1 LNKKKS
7 YLESDSNEIAL
18 LKQCE
23 LLSLNRSSVY
33 YREKSTNRKNGAILL
48 KQISSIY
55 EEMPFYGYRRT
66 YHELIN
72 RGYKIGINTVRKL
85 RNHLRLETFY
95 PKPKTT
101 RINKEHKKYPYLLND
116 LEITRPNQVWATD
129 ITYIPMQT
137 GFMYNVSIIDIFSR
151 KILAHRTSNTMDIN
165 FCIDALN
172 DALMMYPY
180 PEIFN
185 TDQGS
190 QFTSLKFT
198 NTLLEKGIT
207 ISMDGKGR
215 ALDNVYIERFF
226 RTLKY
231 EDIFLHN
238 YETAAQV
245 KLGINNFIYFY
256 NTKRLHSSLE
266 YKTPDEIY
274 FNILNGGRNDD
285 DNFKLAA

>member
-1 LNKKKS
+1 MSEKKKH
-7 YLESDSNEIAL
+7 LETNNKDLSL
-18 LKQCE
+18 KKQCE
-23 LLSLNRSSVY
+23 ILNLNRSSVY
-33 YREKSTNRKNGAILL
+33 YQEKLTNRKYDDDLL
-48 KQISSIY
+48 KQISNVY

-66 YHELIN
+66 YHELKN
-72 RGYKIGINTVRKL
+72 QGCQVGINTVRKL
-85 RNHLRLETFY
+85 KNHLGLETFY

-101 RINKEHKKYPYLLND
+101 RINKEHKKYPYLLKDVN
-116 LEITRPNQVWATD
+116 ITSPNHVWASD
-129 ITYIPMQT
+129 ITYIPIHN
-137 GFMYNVSIIDIFSR
+137 GFMYNVSIIDVYSR
-151 KILAHRTSNTMDIN
+151 KILSHRTSNTMDID

-172 DALMMYPY
+172 DALRLYPK

-185 TDQGS
+185 SDQGS
-190 QFTSLKFT
+190 QFTSNNFT
-198 NTLLEKGIT
+198 KILLEKGIK

-215 ALDNVYIERFF
+215 ALDNVYMERFF

-238 YETAAQV
+238 YENTVQV

-274 FNILNGGRNDD
+274 FKNINRGVNAY

>member
-1 LNKKKS
+1 MCIVNL
-7 YLESDSNEIAL
+7 
-18 LKQCE
+18 
-23 LLSLNRSSVY
+23 
-33 YREKSTNRKNGAILL
+33 
-48 KQISSIY
+48 
-55 EEMPFYGYRRT
+55 YRR
-66 YHELIN
+66 
-72 RGYKIGINTVRKL
+72 KILVSNL
-85 RNHLRLETFY
+85 SN
-95 PKPKTT
+95 
-101 RINKEHKKYPYLLND
+101 RINK
-116 LEITRPNQVWATD
+116 Q
-129 ITYIPMQT
+129 
-137 GFMYNVSIIDIFSR
+137 
-151 KILAHRTSNTMDIN
+151 

-190 QFTSLKFT
+190 QFTSFKFT
-198 NTLLEKGIT
+198 NILLEKGIK
-207 ISMDGKGR
+207 ISMDDKGR

-274 FNILNGGRNDD
+274 FNNLNGGRNDD

>member
-1 LNKKKS
+1 MNKKKS
-7 YLESDSNEIAL
+7 HIEPDNKDVTIK
-18 LKQCE
+18 KQCE
-23 LLSLNRSSVY
+23 LLNINRSSIY
-33 YREKSTNRKNGAILL
+33 YQVKQTKKKYDDDLL
-48 KQISSIY
+48 NQITSIY

-72 RGYKIGINTVRKL
+72 QGCKIGINTVRKL
-85 RNHLRLETFY
+85 RNHMRLETFY

-101 RINKEHKKYPYLLND
+101 RINKEHKKYPYLLNNVK
-116 LEITRPNQVWATD
+116 ITRPNQVWAAD
-129 ITYIPMQT
+129 ITYIPMLT

-151 KILAHRTSNTMDIN
+151 KILAHKTSNSMDIS

-172 DALMMYPY
+172 DALRLYSY

-190 QFTSLKFT
+190 QFTSFKFT
-198 NTLLEKGIT
+198 NILLEKGIQ
-207 ISMDGKGR
+207 ISMDEKGR
-215 ALDNVYIERFF
+215 AIDNIYIERFF

-231 EDIFLHN
+231 ENIFLHN
-238 YETAAQV
+238 YETASQL

-274 FNILNGGRNDD
+274 YNNLNKGENDD
-285 DNFKLAA
+285 DNLKLAA